1 VKLASL
7 GSGMF
12 ERLSHGSCRDGSY
25 EKERRREVEDSV
37 LQRHHRAASMFEHA
51 LATFG
56 WKEVLSLE
64 AGRRRT
70 TRTAN
75 KNNINENLIL
85 ANPSNV
91 PCLTLDVEQEAIA
104 AAKVCQEQRHGLRD
118 ATDANFRR
126 LLKAGIEKH
135 AKTHNC

>member
-1 VKLASL
+1 
-7 GSGMF
+7 
-12 ERLSHGSCRDGSY
+12 
-25 EKERRREVEDSV
+25 
-37 LQRHHRAASMFEHA
+37 MFEHA

-75 KNNINENLIL
+75 KNNSNENLIL